1 MEHLTMPDTSLE
13 MLSRSSQWFFST
25 KTKRVKLLPYSGVKL
40 QPFEGQSWL
49 ATKLTFGFSLAK
61 ETLGHLC
68 EKPLGRAGWVELWH
82 CHTAAGRQF
91 IRGES
96 LRRKKKKSLGQ
107 GNCKVGNSRTQL
119 IALNTAILSS
129 HSLVLFLVWLFRK
142 YTLYPRLSPPIVPKF
157 HLKMKHNAI
166 GMSFKIQVQIKAL
179 EGAQNIIQWVKSFG
193 NWCCKVTPNSRAWAT
208 YLGEELVVQDLVQCE
223 AVTGVLLQNA
233 RDELLSRRRQGRGQ
247 VVFHFLDT
255 LVCLLQIKGFK
266 GRVPAHQRVPG

>member
-1 MEHLTMPDTSLE
+1 MLNYSLI
-13 MLSRSSQWFFST
+13 LGLNCSLLKVSHDLPQSLPLDF
-25 KTKRVKLLPYSGVKL
+25 LLPKRLLAIFVKNLLAGLGGLSSGTVTQLLGGSLSGVKAW
-40 QPFEGQSWL
+40 E
-49 ATKLTFGFSLAK
+49 
-61 ETLGHLC
+61 E
-68 EKPLGRAGWVELWH
+68 
-82 CHTAAGRQF
+82 
-91 IRGES
+91 
-96 LRRKKKKSLGQ
+96 KKKKSLGQ

-247 VVFHFLDT
+247 VVFYFLDT